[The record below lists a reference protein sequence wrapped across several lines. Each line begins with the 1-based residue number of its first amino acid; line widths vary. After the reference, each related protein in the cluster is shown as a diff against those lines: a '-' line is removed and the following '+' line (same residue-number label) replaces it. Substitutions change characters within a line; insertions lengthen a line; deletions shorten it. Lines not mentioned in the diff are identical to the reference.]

1 MNLKSI
7 RLVVGANLLAATC
20 LLMQGCTSSSDKKA
34 EEDVAVVPTQEE
46 TKPAEPVAPAVE
58 EEIKPVAMT
67 TAYTI
72 KKGDTISGI
81 AAKYNLRWQDVVA
94 VNAGLTPNK
103 IRVGQVIQLPGQVDL
118 SKEHRVAPAVKAPK
132 TSAPK
137 GAKAT
142 AAVAGAN
149 YVVKSGDT
157 LGGIAHHFGV
167 KVAALR
173 EANSLKN
180 DKIVVGQ
187 KLKVPGAKA
196 AAETKKSVEKA
207 TAPKTAAPK
216 AAVKSEEKPAAP
228 ADAAPAATVTPAPA
242 TESAPL
248 PPPPVATPAAPAAAA
263 DTAAPAA
270 AAAPAQS
277 YQTHQVK
284 EGEDLYGIAIRWGCS
299 PADLK
304 ALNNLTGSDLKP
316 GTVLKIPN

>member
-20 LLMQGCTSSSDKKA
+20 LLMQGCSSSSDKKA
-34 EEDVAVVPTQEE
+34 EEDVAVVPSQEE
-46 TKPAEPVAPAVE
+46 TKTAEPVVAPE

-67 TAYTI
+67 TAYTV

-81 AAKYNLRWQDVVA
+81 ASKYNLRWQDVVA

-137 GAKAT
+137 GVKASAT
-142 AAVAGAN
+142 PVSGAN
-149 YVVKSGDT
+149 YVVKNGDT

-173 EANSLKN
+173 EVNNLKN

-196 AAETKKSVEKA
+196 AAETKKSVEKT
-207 TAPKTAAPK
+207 TAPKVAAPK
-216 AAVKSEEKPAAP
+216 AAVKTEEKVA
-228 ADAAPAATVTPAPA
+228 ADAAPAVTPAPA
-242 TESAPL
+242 ATETAPL
-248 PPPPVATPAAPAAAA
+248 PPPPVATPAATPAPA
-263 DTAAPAA
+263 DAAAPAA
-270 AAAPAQS
+270 ATPAQN

>member
-20 LLMQGCTSSSDKKA
+20 LLMQGCSSSSDKSA
-34 EEDVAVVPTQEE
+34 EEDVAVVPTEE
-46 TKPAEPVAPAVE
+46 TKPAEPVVAPAVE

-67 TAYTI
+67 TAYTV

-103 IRVGQVIQLPGQVDL
+103 IRVGQVVQLPGQVDL
-118 SKEHRVAPAVKAPK
+118 SKEQRVAPAVKAPK

-137 GAKAT
+137 GAKA

-173 EANSLKN
+173 EANNLKN

-196 AAETKKSVEKA
+196 AAETKKSVNKA
-207 TAPKTAAPK
+207 TAPKTVAPK

-228 ADAAPAATVTPAPA
+228 AEAAAPAVTPAPAA

-248 PPPPVATPAAPAAAA
+248 PPPPAATPAAPAAAA
-263 DTAAPAA
+263 TPDAAAPAA
-270 AAAPAQS
+270 APAQN